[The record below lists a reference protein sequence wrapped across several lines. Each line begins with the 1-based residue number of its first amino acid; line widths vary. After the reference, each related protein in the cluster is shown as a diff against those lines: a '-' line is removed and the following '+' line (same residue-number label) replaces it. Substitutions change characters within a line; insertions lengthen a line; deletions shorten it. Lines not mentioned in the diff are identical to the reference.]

1 MELPGSDLLIFG
13 VLVLAVGV
21 VLIVVLAG
29 AVISFI
35 DRADLR
41 RERRRLAD
49 ENHKLTIEVFERR
62 ERELELKGRLMSAL
76 EQIASL
82 SASQSGPPE

>member
-1 MELPGSDLLIFG
+1 MGFPVSELVVFG
-13 VLVLAVGV
+13 AIVLAIGV

-29 AVISFI
+29 GIISLV

-49 ENHKLTIEVFERR
+49 ENHKLTIEVFELRGR
-62 ERELELKGRLMSAL
+62 VLVLEAKLLAAL
-76 EQIASL
+76 EQIAGL
-82 SASQSGPPE
+82 SASMSGPPE